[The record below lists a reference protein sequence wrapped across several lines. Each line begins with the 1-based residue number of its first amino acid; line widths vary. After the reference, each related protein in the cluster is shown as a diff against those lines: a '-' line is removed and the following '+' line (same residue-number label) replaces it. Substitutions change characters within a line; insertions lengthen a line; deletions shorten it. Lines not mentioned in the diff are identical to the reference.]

1 MYKKALL
8 PMLIVAALSGCYDKS
23 TATADGS
30 SQLALNDSLGKI
42 TGSLPG
48 DQQMQYV
55 EDVTLLKK
63 TYQLDQLQIDLNGK
77 NAQEIMAT
85 AQQLRDKLMLD
96 EQQKIQDQLKEVAEQ
111 SKQRDLASLR
121 ADIETLKAKR
131 DAELTKLQFKIDSV
145 VFAHSKNAVTDAN
158 DPVINLQV
166 TNNTKL
172 NVFGASLEGVLTSA
186 DQAEPLHTGLLDL
199 QLEKILLPGESI
211 STSIKPSI
219 ISDWRS
225 IKAPENVALALTV
238 KDLRDEKGESLVGGL
253 SFTKEDGDQLTAMA
267 QQLLALDPTAQTEAE
282 ALINPAY
289 IALPVPVAAPEAAP
303 EVSSE
308 ATPEAPVAEA
318 PVAPVAPQAAQTDV
332 SNAMHV
338 QLMPESE
345 VSLPKQAEV
354 APAPAAEVAAPVTAE
369 AVVEAPEAAPAEEN
383 APDFSKIQAPTD
395 APAAEETSA
404 SN

>member
-1 MYKKALL
+1 MFKKALL
-8 PMLIVAALSGCYDKS
+8 PMLIVAALSGCYDKK
-23 TATADGS
+23 TTTVDGS
-30 SQLALNDSLGKI
+30 SQVTLTDSLGKI

-55 EDVTLLKK
+55 QDVTLLKN

-96 EQQKIQDQLKEVAEQ
+96 EQQKIQAQLQEVAEQ

-121 ADIETLKAKR
+121 ADIDTLKAKR

-145 VFAHSKNAVTDAN
+145 VFEHSKNSVTDVN
-158 DPVINLQV
+158 DPVINLLV

-172 NVFGASLEGVLTSA
+172 NVFGASLEGVLTVA

-225 IKAPENVALALTV
+225 VKAPENAALALTV

-282 ALINPAY
+282 ALINPAQ
-289 IALPVPVAAPEAAP
+289 IALPLPVTAPEASSDAEPAPVAPTAPEAAQP
-303 EVSSE
+303 
-308 ATPEAPVAEA
+308 
-318 PVAPVAPQAAQTDV
+318 DV
-332 SNAMHV
+332 SNAMPV

-345 VSLPKQAEV
+345 VSLPKEAEV
-354 APAPAAEVAAPVTAE
+354 APAPAPEVAAPVTAE
-369 AVVEAPEAAPAEEN
+369 PVVEAPEATPADEN
-383 APDFSKIQAPTD
+383 APDFTQIQAPTE
-395 APAAEETSA
+395 APTAENTPA

>member
-1 MYKKALL
+1 MFKKALL
-8 PMLIVAALSGCYDKS
+8 PMLIVAALSGCYDKK
-23 TATADGS
+23 TTTVDGS
-30 SQLALNDSLGKI
+30 SQVTLTDSLGKI

-55 EDVTLLKK
+55 QDVTLLKN

-96 EQQKIQDQLKEVAEQ
+96 EQQKIQAQLQEVAEQ

-121 ADIETLKAKR
+121 ADIDTLKAKR

-145 VFAHSKNAVTDAN
+145 VFEHSKNSVTDVN
-158 DPVINLQV
+158 DPVINLLV

-172 NVFGASLEGVLTSA
+172 NVFGASLEGVLTVA

-225 IKAPENVALALTV
+225 VKAPENAALALTV

-282 ALINPAY
+282 ALINPAQ
-289 IALPVPVAAPEAAP
+289 IALPLPVTAPEASSDAEPAPVAPTAPEAAQP
-303 EVSSE
+303 
-308 ATPEAPVAEA
+308 
-318 PVAPVAPQAAQTDV
+318 DV
-332 SNAMHV
+332 SNAMPV

-345 VSLPKQAEV
+345 VSLPKEAEV
-354 APAPAAEVAAPVTAE
+354 AQAQAPEVAAPVTAE
-369 AVVEAPEAAPAEEN
+369 PVVEAPEATPADEN
-383 APDFSKIQAPTD
+383 APDFTQIQAPTE
-395 APAAEETSA
+395 APAAENTPA

>member
-1 MYKKALL
+1 MFKKTLL
-8 PMLIVAALSGCYDKS
+8 PLLIVAALAGCNDKE
-23 TATADGS
+23 TATVDGS
-30 SQLALNDSLGKI
+30 SQIALEHSLGKI
-42 TGSLPG
+42 TGTLPG
-48 DQQMQYV
+48 EQQMKYV

-96 EQQKIQDQLKEVAEQ
+96 EQQKIQDQIKEVAEQ

-145 VFAHSKNAVTDAN
+145 VFSHSKNAVTEVN

-172 NVFGASLEGVLTSA
+172 NVFSASLEGVLTAA

-199 QLEKILLPGESI
+199 QLEKTLLPGESI

-225 IKAPENVALALTV
+225 IKAPENAALALTV

-253 SFTKEDGDQLTAMA
+253 SFTKEDGEQLASMA
-267 QQLLALDPTAQTEAE
+267 QQLLALDPNAQTEAE
-282 ALINPAY
+282 SLLMPG
-289 IALPVPVAAPEAAP
+289 ALPLPVTAPEAAP
-303 EVSSE
+303 EAPVVEVPAAVEAAQPDVSS
-308 ATPEAPVAEA
+308 
-318 PVAPVAPQAAQTDV
+318 
-332 SNAMHV
+332 AMHV
-338 QLMPESE
+338 ELMPE
-345 VSLPKQAEV
+345 AEV
-354 APAPAAEVAAPVTAE
+354 APAPAPAVEAVAPVTAE

-383 APDFSKIQAPTD
+383 APDFSQIQAPTE
-395 APAAEETSA
+395 APAETDTA
-404 SN
+404 IKPAN

>member
-1 MYKKALL
+1 MFKKTLL
-8 PMLIVAALSGCYDKS
+8 PLLIVAALAGCNDKE

-30 SQLALNDSLGKI
+30 SQIALDHSLGKI
-42 TGSLPG
+42 TGTLPAN
-48 DQQMQYV
+48 QQMQYV

-131 DAELTKLQFKIDSV
+131 DAEMAKLQFKIDSV
-145 VFAHSKNAVTDAN
+145 VFAHSKNAVTDVN

-172 NVFGASLEGVLTSA
+172 NVFGASLEGVLTAA

-199 QLEKILLPGESI
+199 QLEKILLPGESV

-225 IKAPENVALALTV
+225 IKAPENAALALTV

-253 SFTKEDGDQLTAMA
+253 SFTKEEGDQLTAMA

-282 ALINPAY
+282 ALINPGHLP
-289 IALPVPVAAPEAAP
+289 LPVQTPEAALSPAPAAEESVEAAPVEEAQQSAPEAVQP
-303 EVSSE
+303 N
-308 ATPEAPVAEA
+308 
-318 PVAPVAPQAAQTDV
+318 V

-338 QLMPESE
+338 ELMPE
-345 VSLPKQAEV
+345 AEV
-354 APAPAAEVAAPVTAE
+354 VPAPAPAVEAVAPITAE
-369 AVVEAPEAAPAEEN
+369 AVVEAPEATPAEEN
-383 APDFSKIQAPTD
+383 APDFSQIQAPTES
-395 APAAEETSA
+395 PAETDTSK
-404 SN
+404 

>member
-1 MYKKALL
+1 MFKKTLL
-8 PMLIVAALSGCYDKS
+8 PLLIVAALAGCNDKE
-23 TATADGS
+23 TATVDGS
-30 SQLALNDSLGKI
+30 SQIALEHSLGKI
-42 TGSLPG
+42 TGTLPAE
-48 DQQMQYV
+48 QQMKYV

-96 EQQKIQDQLKEVAEQ
+96 EQQKIQDQIKEVAEQ

-145 VFAHSKNAVTDAN
+145 VFAHSKNAVTDVN

-172 NVFGASLEGVLTSA
+172 NVFSASLEGVLTAA

-199 QLEKILLPGESI
+199 QLEKTLLPGESI

-225 IKAPENVALALTV
+225 IKAPENAALALTV

-253 SFTKEDGDQLTAMA
+253 SFTKEDGEQLASMA
-267 QQLLALDPTAQTEAE
+267 QQLLALDPNAQTEAE
-282 ALINPAY
+282 SLLMPG
-289 IALPVPVAAPEAAP
+289 ALPLPVTAPEATPEAAP
-303 EVSSE
+303 E
-308 ATPEAPVAEA
+308 TPVVEAPAAVEA
-318 PVAPVAPQAAQTDV
+318 VQPDV

-338 QLMPESE
+338 QLMPE
-345 VSLPKQAEV
+345 AEV
-354 APAPAAEVAAPVTAE
+354 APAPAPAPAVEAVAPVTAE
-369 AVVEAPEAAPAEEN
+369 AVVEAPEVAPTEEN
-383 APDFSKIQAPTD
+383 APDFSQIQAPTE
-395 APAAEETSA
+395 APAETETA
-404 SN
+404 IKPAN